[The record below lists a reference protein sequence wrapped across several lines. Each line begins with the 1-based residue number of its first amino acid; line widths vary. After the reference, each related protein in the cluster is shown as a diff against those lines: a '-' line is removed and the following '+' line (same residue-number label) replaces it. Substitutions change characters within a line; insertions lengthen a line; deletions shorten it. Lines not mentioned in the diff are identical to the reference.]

1 MPSNSIDL
9 LRKGLSSE
17 YFLASFLEKD
27 PSGYRLA
34 QVVQNKTGRPD
45 TSKTYDVLE
54 KLTDSKYL
62 VEKNEK
68 YYPNLKKLV
77 DTIDSNPLRDWQESF
92 DPDEKETFVGMLQN
106 REFFKIVSNEILRQ
120 IHSQPNRIHIID
132 SLETI
137 ANKIGLLTAAIILY
151 RTFTPYVSQESGHGN
166 SAENDLKKINED
178 QEYFDTAWN
187 EQVIP
192 MLKEFA
198 FDRKLKS
205 AAKKTQ
211 KEMMKPYNQEKKN
224 LKKHEQHSIPKPPN
238 MEIFSD
244 AVTIFLESLPSLRLF
259 LAIPED
265 MLWKLCRLWAG
276 YDSFEY
282 SLKIIQGFVNQNK
295 KLS

>member
-1 MPSNSIDL
+1 MASNDVDL
-9 LRKGLSSE
+9 LRKGLASE

-54 KLTDSKYL
+54 RLTDSRYL

-68 YYPNLKKLV
+68 YYPRLERLI
-77 DTIDSNPLRDWQESF
+77 DTIDSNPLWEWQEPF
-92 DPDEKETFVGMLQN
+92 DPDEKETFVNMLQN
-106 REFFKIVSNEILRQ
+106 REFFKIVSDEILDH
-120 IHSQPNRIHIID
+120 IHNQPNRVHSID
-132 SLETI
+132 ALEII
-137 ANKIGLLTAAIILY
+137 ANKIGLLTAAIVLY
-151 RTFTPYVSQESGHGN
+151 RTFAPHIITSSDDED
-166 SAENDLKKINED
+166 AEKGLKQINENQND
-178 QEYFDTAWN
+178 FETAWQ

-211 KEMMKPYNQEKKN
+211 KEMMKPYNEEKKN

-238 MEIFSD
+238 MEIFPD

-259 LAIPED
+259 LTVPED
-265 MLWKLCRLWAG
+265 MLWKLCRLWEG

-282 SLKIIQGFVNQNK
+282 TLKIIRGFVNPNK